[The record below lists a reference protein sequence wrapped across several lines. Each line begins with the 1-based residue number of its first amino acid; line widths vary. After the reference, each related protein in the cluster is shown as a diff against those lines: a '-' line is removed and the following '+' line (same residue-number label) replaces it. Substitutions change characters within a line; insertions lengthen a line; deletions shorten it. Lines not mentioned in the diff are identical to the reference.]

1 MRRGEGIGNAAFG
14 EDDDGAMDR
23 SSLPHD
29 VGVPQQRATLARDGE
44 VVRVVLAGLD
54 RTLRYIGWAVSPA
67 RRELPNPVPANKKS
81 ESVRR
86 RGSGKHFVEQTTPLG
101 ERGRRRKVSRYG
113 LLKRCATQLKREV
126 HVRRLVK

>member
-29 VGVPQQRATLARDGE
+29 VGVPQQRAALAREGE
-44 VVRVVLAGLD
+44 VVRVVLARLD

-67 RRELPNPVPANKKS
+67 RRELPNPVPANKNS

-86 RGSGKHFVEQTTPLG
+86 RGSGKHFVEHTTAL
-101 ERGRRRKVSRYG
+101 
-113 LLKRCATQLKREV
+113 
-126 HVRRLVK
+126 VRRERKEKTGKSVRFA